1 MNIIN
6 NRYDNREH
14 RLAICVYPSLELRHE
29 AIRDKMMEYT
39 LFYAQRFNQLVG
51 PNPTISVHQVES
63 IDSAMKEYGQQ
74 YGHILFMAA
83 GVRIFD
89 MSILF
94 DIVEEIEAN
103 PQYLAAAHILD
114 WGDRWYELHQQ
125 FILVNCE
132 NYIKCGSP
140 QFGGWEAQ
148 SDSLPVI
155 ERSVENFHD
164 GYTPLWIKFTGQWQD
179 THHSHPGWNYLKSA
193 AQHGMTIINWNHTIR
208 SKRTYYY
215 PEDHSQ
221 EFLQSL
227 STLTNCGVTNRNQQT
242 LITQLGNVGKQ
253 IWLLNSEDMSLPRNK
268 YDTIAL
274 PASGFKFLEVFNK
287 NLLTDGGQ
295 LIIYDYNP
303 MSLEWIKLVHSY
315 GKSVMTAIEEFEH
328 RKNFKILGG
337 EVFTTDGKPTKYF
350 FDSLCDTVKY
360 FGNDHCATFLKL
372 LKQFSEHSVK
382 FVEANLLESPETLTG
397 HFRGDALFNVSNIFC
412 TDYSNAVWG
421 MAETARR
428 FQRMIDSLP
437 TTTHIVGHDA
447 HCQAIDRVYTP
458 QTTR

>member
-1 MNIIN
+1 M
-6 NRYDNREH
+6 
-14 RLAICVYPSLELRHE
+14 ELSDQE
-29 AIRDKMMEYT
+29 IKEKMMEYT
-39 LFYAQRFNQLVG
+39 LFYAQRFNQLV
-51 PNPTISVHQVES
+51 TEHQQISIHQAAS
-63 IDSAMKEYGQQ
+63 IDSAMLEYGEQ

-103 PQYLAAAHILD
+103 PHYLAAAHILD

-132 NYIKCGSP
+132 NHRKCGSP

-148 SDSLPVI
+148 THRLPVI
-155 ERSVENFHD
+155 GRSVENFHD
-164 GYTPLWIKFTGQWQD
+164 GYTPLWIKFTGEWQD
-179 THHSHPGWNYLKSA
+179 THHTHPGWNYLSSA
-193 AQHGMTIINWNHTIR
+193 AEHGMSIINWNHTIR
-208 SKRTYYY
+208 RKRTYYY

-242 LITQLGNVGKQ
+242 LIKQLGNVKDQ
-253 IWLLNSEDMSLPRNK
+253 IWLLNSEDMSLPQNK

-287 NLLTDGGQ
+287 DLLKPSGE

-303 MSLEWIKLVHSY
+303 KSLEWIKFLHASEQ
-315 GKSVMTAIEEFEH
+315 SVMILVQEFEH
-328 RKNFKILGG
+328 RRNFKILGG
-337 EVFTTDGKPTKYF
+337 EVFSTDGKLTKYYL
-350 FDSLCDTVKY
+350 DSLWDTMKY
-360 FGNDHCATFLKL
+360 FGDDHEATFIRL
-372 LKQFSEHSVK
+372 LKRFKEYSVK
-382 FVEANLLESPETLTG
+382 FVEANLLDSPNALTDN
-397 HFRGDALFNVSNIFC
+397 FRGNTLLNISNIFC
-412 TDYSNAVWG
+412 TDFSNAVWG
-421 MAETARR
+421 MGETDIR
-428 FQRMIDSLP
+428 FNKMIAALP
-437 TTTHIVGHDA
+437 TSTHIVGHDPQ
-447 HCQAIDRVYTP
+447 CQAIDRVYTP